1 MHRVK
6 FTTDLHVLPSPRYV
20 CSRCLVRYGLV
31 LLPYRDC
38 FSRSNGSCTLP
49 VDKCVQCPAVCTL
62 SRVQALQ
69 IILVIIGVRT
79 FGISRAASLSMSAS
93 ETRTREEIRVIA
105 RSVDREKGRG
115 QRGKGETSSRGTKDR
130 REKVSCS
137 CAGAAEGA
145 RTQES
150 GLFMLFRRAHTAGI
164 QDREAIQP
172 ASG

>member
-1 MHRVK
+1 
-6 FTTDLHVLPSPRYV
+6 
-20 CSRCLVRYGLV
+20 
-31 LLPYRDC
+31 
-38 FSRSNGSCTLP
+38 
-49 VDKCVQCPAVCTL
+49 
-62 SRVQALQ
+62 
-69 IILVIIGVRT
+69 
-79 FGISRAASLSMSAS
+79 MSAS

-105 RSVDREKGRG
+105 RSVDREKGRWQRG